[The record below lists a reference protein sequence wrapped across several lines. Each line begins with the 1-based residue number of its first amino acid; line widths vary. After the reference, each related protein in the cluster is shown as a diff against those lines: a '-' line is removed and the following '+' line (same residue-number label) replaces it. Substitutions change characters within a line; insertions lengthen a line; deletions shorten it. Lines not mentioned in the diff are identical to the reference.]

1 MDFLNPLESSHSVF
15 LSFDQY
21 NLRYV
26 CLIDMAVSFT
36 KMCYTWLELF
46 LCMQESQIKQIYGTM
61 IGQKLQEFSE
71 EMKPIG
77 QVLTQAT
84 LELYE
89 AVSAHFLPTPTKIH
103 YVFNLR
109 DISKV
114 YNNA

>member
-1 MDFLNPLESSHSVF
+1 
-15 LSFDQY
+15 
-21 NLRYV
+21 
-26 CLIDMAVSFT
+26 
-36 KMCYTWLELF
+36 
-46 LCMQESQIKQIYGTM
+46 MQESQIKQIYGTM

-77 QVLTQAT
+77 HVLTQAT